1 MLTDIENRKDIE
13 ILVSTFYNKIK
24 TDAEIGYFFTDIA
37 NVNWDIHIP
46 KLCDFWEGILFQSTK
61 YMGNPMTSHLKLNQ
75 ISNLKKEHFEY
86 WIKLFIATVD
96 ELFEGK
102 NATIA
107 KERAKIIAMNINS
120 KINT

>member
-46 KLCDFWEGILFQSTK
+46 KLCYFWEGILFQSTK